1 VIEAPFNAADP
12 AQVRKRQRT
21 AKDAQEQQAL
31 DLAGLLKLP
40 EFRRYVW
47 RHMNESCGMLRSASS
62 PNGSIQSQ
70 NIGMQD
76 VGRILWA
83 EIERVDAKAIP
94 QMMVEYAEQQSA
106 G

>member
-1 VIEAPFNAADP
+1 MAESFNAADS
-12 AQVRKRQRT
+12 AQVKKRQRT
-21 AKDAQEQQAL
+21 AKDAAEQQAL
-31 DLAGLLKLP
+31 DLAGLLKIP

-47 RHMNESCGMLRSASS
+47 RHMNETCGILRSASS

-76 VGRILWA
+76 VARALWA

-94 QMMVEYAEQQSA
+94 LMMSEYEQSA
-106 G
+106 

>member
-1 VIEAPFNAADP
+1 MAESFNAADP
-12 AQVRKRQRT
+12 TQVKKRQQK
-21 AKDAQEQQAL
+21 AKDAAEQQAL

-47 RHMNESCGMLRSASS
+47 RHMHESCGLLRSASS

-94 QMMVEYAEQQSA
+94 QMMVEHAEQQSA

>member
-1 VIEAPFNAADP
+1 MADSFNAADP
-12 AQVRKRQRT
+12 AQVRKRQAK
-21 AKDAQEQQAL
+21 AKDASEQQAL

-47 RHMNESCGMLRSASS
+47 RHMNETCGVMRSAAS

-76 VGRILWA
+76 VARALWA
-83 EIERVDAKAIP
+83 EIERVDPKAIP
-94 QMMVEYAEQQSA
+94 TMMSEFHEQQSA
-106 G
+106 S

>member
-1 VIEAPFNAADP
+1 MSDVPYNASDP
-12 AQVRKRQRT
+12 AQVKKRQRI
-21 AKDAQEQQAL
+21 AKDQQEQQAL

-47 RHMNESCGMLRSASS
+47 RHMNDSCGLLRSASS

-76 VGRILWA
+76 VGRLLWA
-83 EIERVDAKAIP
+83 EIERADAKAIP
-94 QMMVEYAEQQSA
+94 LMMVEHAERSEA
-106 G
+106 